1 MTIGRWIGFGFGKK
15 NNTRMLRT
23 RILFMEDDNHGVFR
37 EEWCGRGKTII
48 SRYLRSDSGKNKV
61 SEQSTQI
68 DKKCKDF
75 I

>member
-1 MTIGRWIGFGFGKK
+1 MINGHWIGFGFGK
-15 NNTRMLRT
+15 NARMLRT
-23 RILFMEDDNHGVFR
+23 RMLFMEDDNHGVFR
-37 EEWCGRGKTII
+37 EEWCGRGKTVI